1 MPEKFHQ
8 YSLIETLSKKY
19 SHVPYLAYPTNDP
32 GRQVVL
38 TVFAASL
45 FSSPREHEN
54 LLQKAQRLKKLEHE
68 HLVSILDIGIE
79 EEQPFIVRKY
89 LPKGP
94 LRSKLKT
101 LSSDRLQLRDALTL
115 VSQVGEVLTYAHGH
129 DLVHGN
135 IKPENILF
143 DANDQIVLTDF
154 SLVSRKD
161 AIIRDQA
168 SEEYAFCYMAPEQ
181 FAGICDARSDQ
192 YALGCLAYELITG
205 RIPFAIQSLASMMG
219 QPSNTVPAPLSESLA
234 DLPPS
239 LETAV
244 LKTLAKDPDERFFDF
259 SLFLEA
265 IQAVLSPLPA
275 FPLFRFANSHK
286 K

>member
-19 SHVPYLAYPTNDP
+19 SHATYLASPSNDP

-89 LPKGP
+89 LPKGS
-94 LRSKLKT
+94 LRSQIKK

-115 VSQVGEVLTYAHGH
+115 VSQVGEVLTYVHGH

-154 SLVSRKD
+154 SLVGRKD
-161 AIIRDQA
+161 AIIRDQTA
-168 SEEYAFCYMAPEQ
+168 EEYAFCYMAPEQ
-181 FAGICDARSDQ
+181 FAGTCNARSDQ
-192 YALGCLAYELITG
+192 YALGCLAYELIVG
-205 RIPFAIQSLASMMG
+205 QVPFASQGLASMTG
-219 QPSNTVPAPLSESLA
+219 AHSNARPAPLSESVT
-234 DLPPS
+234 DLLPS
-239 LETAV
+239 LEAAV
-244 LKTLAKDPDERFFDF
+244 LKTLSKDPAERFIDC
-259 SLFLEA
+259 SLFLE
-265 IQAVLSPLPA
+265 IVRSV
-275 FPLFRFANSHK
+275 
-286 K
+286 